1 MSVGLARTGVLMLS
15 MPAHLRPGTRRVPVQ
30 TTESP
35 RNREEMHSHTGCVS
49 VRSALGHRTCVSA
62 QFAVKARA
70 DVQVTMIAPRRTVF
84 GSSECR
90 QTAASRGDF
99 RECEIRD

>member
-1 MSVGLARTGVLMLS
+1 MSVGLARTGVWMLL

-49 VRSALGHRTCVSA
+49 A
-62 QFAVKARA
+62 QRA
-70 DVQVTMIAPRRTVF
+70 WTQDVCQRTVC
-84 GSSECR
+84 GESKSGCSGNNDCPPPHR
-90 QTAASRGDF
+90 VWLK
-99 RECEIRD
+99 